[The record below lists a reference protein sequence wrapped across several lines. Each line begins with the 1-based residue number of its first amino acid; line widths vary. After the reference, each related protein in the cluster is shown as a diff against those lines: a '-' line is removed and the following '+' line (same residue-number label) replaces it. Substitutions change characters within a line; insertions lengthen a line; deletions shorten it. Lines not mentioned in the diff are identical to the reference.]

1 MSIFNYFPEIG
12 FMKNTCLLALFLLL
26 YTCSSAQLM
35 RKQPVGKSG
44 CELYAF
50 GDMKFSESFS
60 PDSSTVYTGENVS
73 NDSLHWGIICV
84 KLNPAAV
91 IADAEAADQLL
102 SSYLDFLKTALD
114 IKSAV
119 GYGRGHS
126 LPNQPTLAGIIDY
139 WQSAEG
145 NEWKVN
151 GWITKKY
158 IAVLYVRANGK
169 LTESEKVNLFLNGI
183 RFPSL

>member
-1 MSIFNYFPEIG
+1 
-12 FMKNTCLLALFLLL
+12 
-26 YTCSSAQLM
+26 
-35 RKQPVGKSG
+35 
-44 CELYAF
+44 
-50 GDMKFSESFS
+50 
-60 PDSSTVYTGENVS
+60 
-73 NDSLHWGIICV
+73 
-84 KLNPAAV
+84 
-91 IADAEAADQLL
+91 
-102 SSYLDFLKTALD
+102 
-114 IKSAV
+114 
-119 GYGRGHS
+119 